1 MKRMFIN
8 LLVII
13 AGNSIT
19 YSMEPDIPINEID
32 EAIRSK
38 NIISVN
44 EFIPNVDLNIEK
56 ISDNAIFDVLGEHPE
71 NEELIKIAFRVAF
84 RAIQREHNMQV
95 QIAGIQVQNIFDR
108 CMREKEN
115 EINAL
120 KERYNNIEKKYILR
134 GLLLRINITDKTLIQ
149 YRATDI
155 EQMSIFER
163 HKVVNEIYEKV
174 LPFAELFGRDDLDVV
189 ATKEDFS
196 NTEAYIKNTRINMQE
211 PKIPRPKPILIGH
224 DLGWGN
230 RGGPVEWNNG
240 RRGGADHGAWVN
252 PILIDWFNEMGIYG
266 YDHWWWNKYVP
277 NKGSRKFDSAWNRAD
292 IEYSR
297 RLAIYNK
304 QKTEYDIQVRHA
316 ESEKFPSESFNRLI
330 DQVNSFLSEGL

>member
-1 MKRMFIN
+1 MLF
-8 LLVII
+8 II

-189 ATKEDFS
+189 ATRNDFFELKEYLSRTTIQAEPIKPRAKPVCHNHGYCGCRGGEIEWNYSGWAWINSSIQPWLREMGVNDFAAGGWDNRAGGNS
-196 NTEAYIKNTRINMQE
+196 WGTQAYINNWH
-211 PKIPRPKPILIGH
+211 PR
-224 DLGWGN
+224 
-230 RGGPVEWNNG
+230 
-240 RRGGADHGAWVN
+240 AMA
-252 PILIDWFNEMGIYG
+252 
-266 YDHWWWNKYVP
+266 
-277 NKGSRKFDSAWNRAD
+277 
-292 IEYSR
+292 EYNR
-297 RLAIYNK
+297 RLKEYND
-304 QKTEYDIQVRHA
+304 KTSERNAQIERATA
-316 ESEKFPSESFNRLI
+316 EPFPAEAFNRLI
-330 DQVNSFLSEGL
+330 DQVNKFFIEGL